1 MRYLIKIDFTK
12 LNKQDEFLILFN
24 SEKFKKYIIS
34 KGKNSVV
41 IAIPL
46 FDFLQ
51 YELESNKKFK
61 KSLRFTLLKQN
72 METSKVKIILDKFS
86 MKNEKYDAM
95 LRIIRY

>member
-1 MRYLIKIDFTK
+1 MRYLVKIDFSK
-12 LNKQDEFLILFN
+12 LNKQDEFLVLFS
-24 SEKFKKYIIS
+24 SEKFKKYIINQ
-34 KGKNSVV
+34 GKNS
-41 IAIPL
+41 IIISIPL

-51 YELESNKKFK
+51 YELENNKKFK

-72 METSKVKIILDKFS
+72 METSKVKIVLDKFS